1 MGKKPKAKN
10 VAGYIAAAIPFVGFK
25 LKAIRQA
32 IRQAAPK
39 ADQPYLSRRWVAEI
53 QIPADNRGELNP

>member
-1 MGKKPKAKN
+1 MKMGKKPKAKN

-53 QIPADNRGELNP
+53 